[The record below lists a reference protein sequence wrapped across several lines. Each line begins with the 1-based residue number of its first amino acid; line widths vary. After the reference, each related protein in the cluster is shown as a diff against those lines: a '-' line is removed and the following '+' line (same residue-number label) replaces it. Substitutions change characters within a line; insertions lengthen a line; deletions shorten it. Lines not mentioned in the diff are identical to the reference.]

1 MRRQGSYE
9 LITKKRKK
17 TSKGKKHLKKMKVD
31 VGMTKTV
38 YKKRKRKKKRNNCE
52 KKIFDLLSSLHQ
64 AYQWYSNGLAIYH
77 NRNLLIERLSSF
89 KDENL
94 LAVTLSTF

>member
-38 YKKRKRKKKRNNCE
+38 YKKKKRKKKKQLR
-52 KKIFDLLSSLHQ
+52 K
-64 AYQWYSNGLAIYH
+64 
-77 NRNLLIERLSSF
+77 
-89 KDENL
+89 ENI
-94 LAVTLSTF
+94 